1 MNGNLSISENI
12 KGIEYSHKSLQDVAG
27 QMRESYARL
36 RSLSVKMRDDI
47 SSSATNL
54 LAEKIDALAKRCDRC
69 VEDNMSR
76 WNVFYASHSDAIH
89 KMYSLNWE

>member
-27 QMRESYARL
+27 QMRDAYARI
-36 RSLSVKMRDDI
+36 RSLSVKMRNDI

-54 LAEKIDALAKRCDRC
+54 LADKIDELVKQCDRN
-69 VEDNMSR
+69 VEDNMLR
-76 WNVFYASHSDAIH
+76 WNVFHASHSDAIH
-89 KMYSLNWE
+89 KMYSLNWG